1 MVNWGIPYRYILCL
15 LISSKQCTN
24 SLPGPWADTVV
35 ACSPTSWPWSSSSPP
50 PAGRGLRRPAGA
62 AFSSKASTSALFTRL
77 DPTSWEPWSELKM
90 RSFVKKSVIRLTAA
104 VSSCSSRTPAGR
116 ANAFFSVS
124 ATHRGRQNVPTLL
137 LTAALS
143 SQGLENPPYETLVVK
158 MVLVGPCT
166 HRVSLLTA
174 WMDYTLM
181 IVKASVE
188 TQKVVSTG

>member
-1 MVNWGIPYRYILCL
+1 M
-15 LISSKQCTN
+15 
-24 SLPGPWADTVV
+24 A
-35 ACSPTSWPWSSSSPP
+35 
-50 PAGRGLRRPAGA
+50 
-62 AFSSKASTSALFTRL
+62 
-77 DPTSWEPWSELKM
+77 ELQM
-90 RSFVKKSVIRLTAA
+90 RSLVKKSVVRLTAA